1 MNKAVYFLF
10 LFDSKINKLSVK
22 MRKGNAVFV
31 IQKAI
36 QIEIPTN
43 NTIRS
48 QIFVWGIRQFGL

>member
-1 MNKAVYFLF
+1 
-10 LFDSKINKLSVK
+10 